1 MQNSGLPLQIPLE
14 LYMTPSTP
22 NSGPRSVNIR
32 SAGLA
37 EDHHCYF
44 NVNKTVQGDSVLR
57 FPVERCMMHN
67 KTGLENLAIRLT
79 ELNNDTMIVYGINKD
94 RWTADGFLATPD
106 VQVNILLTKRR
117 DDSVI

>member
-32 SAGLA
+32 SAGHA

-106 VQVNILLTKRR
+106 VQVDILLTNRH
-117 DDSVI
+117 DNSVF